1 MRFKKT
7 VLASVLAIGTLVG
20 STAASAAAYTVTYN
34 DTMWKIS
41 QKLGISL
48 TGLINANPQ
57 VANPDIIWS
66 GLTLNIPSAE
76 VSAPDT
82 ETSASTYADQ
92 VVSLVNEQRAEA
104 GLQPLTV
111 DQPLADMALDK
122 AKDMYSNNYFS
133 HTSPTYGSPFDMME
147 DYGIPFSYAGE
158 NIAMGQRTPQEVMTA
173 WMNSEGH
180 RENILNPNFTKIGVA
195 SYNNYWVQDFIS
207 S

>member
-1 MRFKKT
+1 MRFKKSI
-7 VLASVLAIGTLVG
+7 LASILAVGTLVG
-20 STAASAAAYTVTYN
+20 STAASAAPYTVTYN

-41 QKLGISL
+41 QRLGISL
-48 TGLINANPQ
+48 TDLIKANAQ
-57 VANPDIIWS
+57 IANPDIIWP

-76 VSAPDT
+76 VSTPDT

-92 VVSLVNEQRAEA
+92 VVALVNEQRAEA
-104 GLQPLTV
+104 GLQPLAV

-133 HTSPTYGSPFDMME
+133 HTSPTYGSPFDMMD
-147 DYGIPFSYAGE
+147 DYGIDFSYAGE

-180 RENILNPNFTKIGVA
+180 RENILNPNFTQIGVA
-195 SYNNYWVQDFIS
+195 YYNNYWVQDFIS
-207 S
+207 K

>member
-7 VLASVLAIGTLVG
+7 VMASVLAIGTLVG
-20 STAASAAAYTVTYN
+20 STAASAAPYTVTYN

-48 TGLINANPQ
+48 IGLIQANPKI
-57 VANPDIIWS
+57 ANPDIIWP

-76 VSAPDT
+76 VSAPSA
-82 ETSASTYADQ
+82 EISASTYADQ
-92 VVSLVNEQRAEA
+92 VVSLVNVQRAEA

-122 AKDMYSNNYFS
+122 AKDMYSNQYFS

-147 DYGIPFSYAGE
+147 EYGIEFSYAGE
-158 NIAMGQRTPQEVMTA
+158 NIAMGQQTPQEVMTA
-173 WMNSEGH
+173 WMNSPGH
-180 RENILNPNFTKIGVA
+180 RENILNPNYTKIGVA
-195 SYNNYWVQDFIS
+195 YFNNYWVQDFIAN
-207 S
+207 